1 MANLSTWI
9 IRSVVSFNQALLGK
23 WLWRYGHEV
32 THLWRQVISTK
43 YGEGQGG
50 WCTKLAE
57 GLMGVAYGE
66 ALMKGGRA
74 FLSICRLQW
83 VKALVFASS
92 MIGGLV
98 TIL

>member
-1 MANLSTWI
+1 MKFPIFGGELSPLNMV
-9 IRSVVSFNQALLGK
+9 RVK
-23 WLWRYGHEV
+23 
-32 THLWRQVISTK
+32 
-43 YGEGQGG
+43 GG
-50 WCTKLAE
+50 GGLMFTGC
-57 GLMGVAYGE
+57 LMGVVYGE